1 MIYDNEKIRLLTSLL
16 HAHGVKQVVACPGS
30 RNAPILNN
38 ICEEGRM
45 CCFPV
50 TDERSAGFFALGL
63 SLAQGCRPVAV
74 CVTRRGRGL

>member
-30 RNAPILNN
+30 RNAPLLNN

-45 CCFPV
+45 RC
-50 TDERSAGFFALGL
+50 
-63 SLAQGCRPVAV
+63 
-74 CVTRRGRGL
+74 